1 MPNNYL
7 NNPLAFLVET
17 LFSLYIL
24 AVMLRFLLQLA
35 RADFYNP
42 VSQFLVKITHPILR
56 PMRRAIPSFHKFDTA
71 SVVLMLVLQVVSVLL
86 VQWIYG
92 AHPGIGTVA
101 VLSVAELIS
110 LALNVILVAIIIEVI
125 VSWINPHGYNPALAL
140 VYSITEPVLRPARNL
155 LPPMGG
161 FDFSPLVVLLAIQV
175 LKMLIIPP
183 LHQLAYMVG

>member
-1 MPNNYL
+1 MPSNYL
-7 NNPLAFLVET
+7 NNPLAFLVQT

-24 AVMLRFLLQLA
+24 AVMLRFLLQLV

-56 PMRRAIPSFHKFDTA
+56 PMRRVIPSFRKFDTA
-71 SVVLMLVLQVVSVLL
+71 SVVLMLVLQAVSVLL

-92 AHPGIGTVA
+92 AHPGIGAVV

-155 LPPMGG
+155 LPAMGG

-175 LKMLIIPP
+175 IKMLIIPP

>member
-1 MPNNYL
+1 MPSNYL
-7 NNPLAFLVET
+7 NNPLAFLVQT

-24 AVMLRFLLQLA
+24 AVMLRFLLQLV

-56 PMRRAIPSFHKFDTA
+56 PMRRAIPSFRKFDTA
-71 SVVLMLVLQVVSVLL
+71 SVVLMLVLQAVSVLV

-92 AHPGIGTVA
+92 ARPGIGAVA

-175 LKMLIIPP
+175 LKMLLIPP